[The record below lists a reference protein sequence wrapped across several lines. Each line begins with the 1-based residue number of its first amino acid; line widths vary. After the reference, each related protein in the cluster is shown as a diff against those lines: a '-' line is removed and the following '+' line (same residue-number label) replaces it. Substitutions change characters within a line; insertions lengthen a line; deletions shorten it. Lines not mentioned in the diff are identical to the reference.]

1 MESATIE
8 VGAREF
14 RELRGAERDAALMV
28 VARTARWCL
37 AEMGRMVGE
46 VIENG
51 SFEEDGHANP
61 RAWLQAVLNCSRQD
75 AGALVSTARML
86 RELATSS
93 CAPATAPPLART

>member
-1 MESATIE
+1 MESATID

-51 SFEEDGHANP
+51 SFASCTTVRSA
-61 RAWLQAVLNCSRQD
+61 RA
-75 AGALVSTARML
+75 
-86 RELATSS
+86 S
-93 CAPATAPPLART
+93 CVR